1 MFWESSSGSNSLRGY
16 MLVRLTLSTFSFSSC
31 GSDDWNIQAN
41 LTIVYSSR
49 PESIIFK
56 YCIIILFWNTS
67 IVLYYSNASLANM
80 PKFCSF
86 HNWENTFKPLAMYN
100 VMYIQIVTLASI
112 SPALH
117 PCCHHR
123 WSECHCLHAGRCF
136 THFSELS
143 QLTLPYWEWNSSL
156 TKLANVVNRLQ
167 TWPLY
172 K

>member
-1 MFWESSSGSNSLRGY
+1 
-16 MLVRLTLSTFSFSSC
+16 MLVRLTLSTFSFGSC

-49 PESIIFK
+49 PESIILK

-67 IVLYYSNASLANM
+67 IVLHYSNASLVNM
-80 PKFCSF
+80 LRFCSF

-117 PCCHHR
+117 PCCCHR
-123 WSECHCLHAGRCF
+123 WSECHCPHAGRCF

-156 TKLANVVNRLQ
+156 TKLANIVNRLQ
-167 TWPLY
+167 NWPLY